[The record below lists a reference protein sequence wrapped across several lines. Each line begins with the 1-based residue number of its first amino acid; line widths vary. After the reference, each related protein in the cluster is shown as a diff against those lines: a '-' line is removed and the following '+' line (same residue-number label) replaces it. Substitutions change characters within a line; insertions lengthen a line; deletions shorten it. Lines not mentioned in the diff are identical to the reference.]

1 MNAVQCPTMA
11 AASGLSETMT
21 LDDDSGAH
29 EGNDE
34 DNGDD
39 AYGIES
45 HGEQDAIARQVQLL
59 LDLDRLGQ
67 IIARNRSNTA
77 NRCLACARDRSSMVG
92 TTINRRDMNHS
103 ERNYEIQQL
112 ETSRHE
118 AATAVCLSV
127 TALDDASI
135 IRALNH
141 ITTSVLLLKSAPSRL
156 DAWPTRTC
164 VGLVLVNFL
173 ELDGRPFEIV
183 IRCKDRRKLGHLLQT
198 PGYSGPAR
206 TV

>member
-67 IIARNRSNTA
+67 IIARNRSNSADFDVLCFLCSARPWLFAAGRTGPA
-77 NRCLACARDRSSMVG
+77 APGSQRADRLHLPHERC
-92 TTINRRDMNHS
+92 
-103 ERNYEIQQL
+103 
-112 ETSRHE
+112 
-118 AATAVCLSV
+118 
-127 TALDDASI
+127 TALPAQCSHADWCGA
-135 IRALNH
+135 
-141 ITTSVLLLKSAPSRL
+141 
-156 DAWPTRTC
+156 
-164 VGLVLVNFL
+164 
-173 ELDGRPFEIV
+173 
-183 IRCKDRRKLGHLLQT
+183 RCM
-198 PGYSGPAR
+198 
-206 TV
+206 